1 MSTGEDGGEG
11 RGDVGLGEGGRS
23 DVEKDLRF
31 RLEARVRRVAAEECA
46 GKDSGRKVA
55 RDDRSVIGSRTCG
68 TCGETVLE
76 LRRKEM
82 GTGEPDSS
90 TVMLSHAGGSS
101 LLDIVVALFALSQ
114 PAASE
119 SFITLPSKFSQL
131 VVTGAS
137 YMESWGD
144 G

>member
-1 MSTGEDGGEG
+1 MG
-11 RGDVGLGEGGRS
+11 VGEGGRL

-55 RDDRSVIGSRTCG
+55 RDDRSVIGSRICG
-68 TCGETVLE
+68 TCTSFVGETVSE
-76 LRRKEM
+76 LRRKET
-82 GTGEPDSS
+82 GTGEPEASM
-90 TVMLSHAGGSS
+90 VMLSHAGGSS
-101 LLDIVVALFALSQ
+101 LLDVVVAWFVFPQ
-114 PAASE
+114 PAASH
-119 SFITLPSKFSQL
+119 SFALSKFSQL
-131 VVTGAS
+131 VVKGAS